1 MTLPNTIKNNYSGF
15 YTFLTVLNPLAKFSL
30 FVSIKNKQLPNIYSL
45 QVFFA
50 NTLL

>member
-1 MTLPNTIKNNYSGF
+1 MTLPNKIENSYSGF
-15 YTFLTVLNPLAKFSL
+15 YTFLTVCNPLIKFSL